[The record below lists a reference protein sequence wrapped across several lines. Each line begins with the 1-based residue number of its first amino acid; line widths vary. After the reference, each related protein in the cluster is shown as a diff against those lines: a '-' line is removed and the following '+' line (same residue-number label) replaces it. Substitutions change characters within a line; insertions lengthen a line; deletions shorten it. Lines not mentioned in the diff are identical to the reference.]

1 MKQIILL
8 LAMTFS
14 IASFAQNNQFV
25 TAADSDPA
33 STKVLEAMKNQY
45 LGYTSVEAAFTL
57 TIEMPEEDAEIQ
69 KGNIQQQDDR
79 YNLTMNDQH
88 IMSDGKLLW
97 YHQVSAKLVQI
108 NNVDPDESS
117 EEMFS
122 PQNFLK
128 FYEDGKFIAAP
139 LTVAKE
145 NGKAVR
151 WIELKPV
158 DKDSEYFKFR
168 IALDIKKND
177 LQSIKAFSR
186 DGSRYTLKID
196 ELTPNKKF
204 TDKTFI
210 FDAKDYPDVDVEDL
224 RVD

>member
-1 MKQIILL
+1 MKQLIFL

-14 IASFAQNNQFV
+14 IAAIAQNNQF
-25 TAADSDPA
+25 ASAEDSDPA
-33 STKVLEAMKNQY
+33 STKVLEAMKAQY
-45 LGYTSVEAAFTL
+45 LAYTSVEAAFTL

-69 KGNIQQQDDR
+69 KGKILQQDDR

-88 IMSDGKLLW
+88 IISDGKLLW
-97 YHQVSAKLVQI
+97 YHQISSKLVQI
-108 NNVDPDESS
+108 NNVDPDEAS

-128 FYEDGKFIAAP
+128 FYEDGKFVAAP
-139 LTVAKE
+139 ITVAKE
-145 NGKAVR
+145 DGKAVR

-158 DKDSEYFKFR
+158 DSDSEYFKFR

-186 DGSRYTLKID
+186 DGSRYSLKID
-196 ELTPNKKF
+196 QLTPNKKF
-204 TDKTFI
+204 TDKTFTFI
-210 FDAKDYPDVDVEDL
+210 ASDYPDVDVEDL

>member
-1 MKQIILL
+1 MKQIIFL
-8 LAMTFS
+8 LAMSLS
-14 IASFAQNNQFV
+14 IVATAQNNQF
-25 TAADSDPA
+25 ASAEDSDPG

-45 LGYTSVEAAFTL
+45 LGYASVEAAFTL

-69 KGNIQQQDDR
+69 KGTIQQQDDR

-88 IMSDGKLLW
+88 IISNGKLLW
-97 YHQVSAKLVQI
+97 YHQISSKLVQI
-108 NNVDPDESS
+108 NNVDPDEDS

-139 LTVAKE
+139 ITVAKE
-145 NGKAVR
+145 GGKAVR

-158 DKDSEYFKFR
+158 DSDSEYFKFR

-177 LQSIKAFSR
+177 LRSIKAFSR

-196 ELTPNKKF
+196 QLTPNKKF
-204 TDKTFI
+204 TNKTFTFI
-210 FDAKDYPDVDVEDL
+210 AEDYPDVDVEDL

>member
-1 MKQIILL
+1 MKHFLFL

-14 IASFAQNNQFV
+14 ITAIAQNNQFS

-33 STKVLEAMKNQY
+33 SAKILEAMKDQY

-57 TIEMPEEDAEIQ
+57 VIEMPEEDAEIQ
-69 KGNIQQQDDR
+69 KGSIQQQGES

-88 IMSDGKLLW
+88 IVSNGKLLW
-97 YHQVSAKLVQI
+97 YHQISSKLVQI
-108 NNVDPDESS
+108 NNVDPDEVS
-117 EEMFS
+117 EEMFA

-128 FYEDGKFIAAP
+128 FYEDGKFVAAP
-139 LTVAKE
+139 ATVAKE
-145 NGKAVR
+145 DGQPVR

-158 DKDSEYFKFR
+158 DSDSEYFKFR

-177 LQSIKAFSR
+177 LRSIKAFSR
-186 DGSRYTLKID
+186 DGSRYTLKVDKLI
-196 ELTPNKKF
+196 PNKTF
-204 TDKTFI
+204 TDKTFT
-210 FDAKDYPDVDVEDL
+210 FDAKDYPGVDVEDL

>member
-14 IASFAQNNQFV
+14 MTAFAQNNQF
-25 TAADSDPA
+25 ASADDSDQV
-33 STKVLEAMKNQY
+33 STKILEAMKDQY

-57 TIEMPEEDAEIQ
+57 IIEMPEEDAEIQ
-69 KGNIQQQDDR
+69 KGTIQQQDDR

-88 IMSDGKLLW
+88 IISNGKLLW
-97 YHQVSAKLVQI
+97 YHQISSKLVQI
-108 NNVDPDESS
+108 NSVDPDEESD
-117 EEMFS
+117 EMFS

-139 LTVAKE
+139 VTVAKE
-145 NGKAVR
+145 DGKSVR

-158 DKDSEYFKFR
+158 DSDSEYFKFR

-177 LQSIKAFSR
+177 LRSIKAFSR
-186 DGSRYTLKID
+186 DGSRYTLKVD
-196 ELTPNKKF
+196 KLTPNKKF
-204 TDKTFI
+204 TDKTFT
-210 FDAKDYPDVDVEDL
+210 FNASDYPDVDVEDL

>member
-1 MKQIILL
+1 MKKLLFL

-14 IASFAQNNQFV
+14 VAAIAQNNQFA
-25 TAADSDPA
+25 TAEDSDPTA
-33 STKVLEAMKNQY
+33 TKILEAMKDQY
-45 LGYTSVEAAFTL
+45 LGYNSVEAAFTL

-69 KGNIQQQDDR
+69 KGSIQQQGDR

-88 IMSDGKLLW
+88 IISDGELLW
-97 YHQVSAKLVQI
+97 YHQISSKLVQI
-108 NNVDPDESS
+108 NSIDPDEAS

-128 FYEDGKFIAAP
+128 FYEDGKFVAAP
-139 LTVAKE
+139 VTVAKE
-145 NGKAVR
+145 DGKAVR

-158 DKDSEYFKFR
+158 DSDSEYFKFR
-168 IALDIKKND
+168 IALAIKKND

-186 DGSRYTLKID
+186 DGSRFTLKVD
-196 ELTPNKKF
+196 KLVPNKKF
-204 TDKTFI
+204 TDQTFT
-210 FDAKDYPDVDVEDL
+210 FNADDYPGVDVEDL

>member
-1 MKQIILL
+1 MKQIIFL
-8 LAMTFS
+8 LAIAFS
-14 IASFAQNNQFV
+14 IVATAQTNQFA
-25 TAADSDPA
+25 TAEDSDPG

-69 KGNIQQQDDR
+69 KGTIQQQDDR

-88 IMSDGKLLW
+88 IISNGKLLW
-97 YHQVSAKLVQI
+97 YHQISSKLVQI
-108 NNVDPDESS
+108 NNVDPDGDS

-139 LTVAKE
+139 ITVAKE
-145 NGKAVR
+145 DGKAVR

-158 DKDSEYFKFR
+158 DSDSEYFKFR

-177 LQSIKAFSR
+177 LRSIKAFSR

-196 ELTPNKKF
+196 QLTPNKKF
-204 TDKTFI
+204 TDKTFTFI
-210 FDAKDYPDVDVEDL
+210 AEDYPDVDVEDL
-224 RVD
+224 TID

>member
-14 IASFAQNNQFV
+14 MTTFAQNNQF
-25 TAADSDPA
+25 ASIDDADPT
-33 STKVLEAMKNQY
+33 STKILEAMKNQY

-69 KGNIQQQDDR
+69 KGTIQQQDDR

-88 IMSDGKLLW
+88 IISDGKLLW
-97 YHQVSAKLVQI
+97 YHQISSKLVQI
-108 NNVDPDESS
+108 NSVDPDEESD
-117 EEMFS
+117 EMFS

-128 FYEDGKFIAAP
+128 FYEDGKFVAAP
-139 LTVAKE
+139 VTVAKE
-145 NGKAVR
+145 DGKAVR

-158 DKDSEYFKFR
+158 DRDSEYFKFR

-177 LQSIKAFSR
+177 LRSIKAFSR
-186 DGSRYTLKID
+186 DGARYTLKVD
-196 ELTPNKKF
+196 KLTPNKKF
-204 TDKTFI
+204 TDKTFT
-210 FDAKDYPDVDVEDL
+210 FDASDYPGVDVEDL